1 MSRSGYSDDCDCDSP
16 EAMWAWIRHCGALKS
31 TIRGGRGQAFL
42 VDLVRAMDA
51 LPNPRLVAEKLE
63 TPAGEVCALGAV
75 GRARGIDMTAIATE
89 DWKRLSEEFG
99 ITELM
104 AREIMYLNDEWCVSD
119 EERFRYIRRW
129 ALRHIKAETLVP

>member
-1 MSRSGYSDDCDCDSP
+1 
-16 EAMWAWIRHCGALKS
+16 
-31 TIRGGRGQAFL
+31 
-42 VDLVRAMDA
+42 
-51 LPNPRLVAEKLE
+51 
-63 TPAGEVCALGAV
+63 VCALGAV
-75 GRARGIDMTAIATE
+75 GRARGIDMTAIDTE

-119 EERFRYIRRW
+119 EDRFRYIRRW